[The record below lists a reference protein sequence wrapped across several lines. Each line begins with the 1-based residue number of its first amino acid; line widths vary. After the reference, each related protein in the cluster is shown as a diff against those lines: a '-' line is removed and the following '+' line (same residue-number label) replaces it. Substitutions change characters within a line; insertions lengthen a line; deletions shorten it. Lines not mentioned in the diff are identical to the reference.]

1 MGNEIRMSKYEA
13 EYNEVI
19 ELISSVCRGLI
30 WNSNSHNKDKKVR
43 INEDEIIE
51 LAPRIWA
58 LGDEYD
64 KQNEVDKKNCFL

>member
-1 MGNEIRMSKYEA
+1 MSRYEA

-19 ELISSVCRGLI
+19 ELISSVCRHLI
-30 WNSNSHNKDKKVR
+30 WNGNAHNKDKKVR
-43 INEDEIIE
+43 INEEGVVE

-58 LGDEYD
+58 LSDEYD

>member
-1 MGNEIRMSKYEA
+1 MTLA
-13 EYNEVI
+13 TTHEVI
-19 ELISSVCRGLI
+19 EVISSVCRQLI
-30 WNSNSHNKDKKVR
+30 WNTNGHNKDKKLRV
-43 INEDEIIE
+43 NEEGVVE

>member
-19 ELISSVCRGLI
+19 ELISSVCRSLI
-30 WNSNSHNKDKKVR
+30 WNSQSHNKDKKVR
-43 INEDEIIE
+43 INEDEICE
-51 LAPRIWA
+51 LGPRIWA
-58 LGDEYD
+58 LSDEYD